1 MLQQVF
7 IEFFKSKEA
16 NFMSDENRQRGK
28 AIFEGKEKEKY
39 IKFLKSMIKDNY
51 GLELKGY
58 LTVIHDELK
67 KEISQSKLSRDFKDN
82 NIRRVKE
89 NDKYVYKYIDPSTE
103 PQIDRYEDIIGLVKE
118 APRAIKKRKAIKIY
132 THDNCERRLCQQL
145 AERYGMDNLV
155 YIPAYKCAFVVCGNF
170 DLFKKIFNDIFSLFK

>member
-1 MLQQVF
+1 
-7 IEFFKSKEA
+7 
-16 NFMSDENRQRGK
+16 MSDENRQRGK

-51 GLELKGY
+51 GLELKEY
-58 LTVIHDELK
+58 VPLISKEFN

-89 NDKYVYKYIDPSTE
+89 KGKHVYKYIDPSTE

-118 APRAIKKRKAIKIY
+118 APRAIKKRKAIKIF

-155 YIPAYKCAFVVCGNF
+155 YIPAYKCAFVICSKME
-170 DLFKKIFNDIFSLFK
+170 LFKKIYNDISSLFK